1 MADKYES
8 VRDEIRRLL
17 DRLGEK
23 VLDEDLTVGD
33 FIVAFVTQDVD
44 SNLWFYT
51 YDPKGDG
58 VPEYSDQRFWFEHA
72 AMKWLK
78 EHRPADCAVHFG
90 HIQVNILDIDD
101 GYGSAFVAINRY
113 C

>member
-8 VRDEIRRLL
+8 VRNEIRRLL
-17 DRLGEK
+17 DRLGEE

-33 FIVAFVTQDVD
+33 FTVAFVTKDLD
-44 SNLWFYT
+44 ENLWFYT
-51 YDPKGDG
+51 YDPEGDG

-78 EHRPADCAVHFG
+78 ENQSTNCAVHFG
-90 HIQVNILDIDD
+90 HIQVNILDFD
-101 GYGSAFVAINRY
+101 GERGSAFVAVNRY